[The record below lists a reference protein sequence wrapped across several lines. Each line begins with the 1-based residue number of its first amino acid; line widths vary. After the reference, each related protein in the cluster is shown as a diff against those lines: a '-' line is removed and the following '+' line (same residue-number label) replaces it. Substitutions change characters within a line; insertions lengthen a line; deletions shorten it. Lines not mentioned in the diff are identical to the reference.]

1 MSLLFKKYNDNK
13 AGSTVSGSVLPRNTL
28 FNDTG
33 LIQSVSISDVNI
45 GRAGSS
51 LFRKRQKE
59 DEKRIEKF
67 LNSSAGQAHTVK
79 EVGLARSNT
88 IFDPSLERRFIDNPS
103 RIINPRKVITN
114 AGTAGSGTFSNKFGF
129 IEGAQDLGYV
139 KFSKNKTNSKLK
151 YLYDKEV
158 SPNLKINPDILSSI
172 SSSPSGPLGRVID
185 RAINTV
191 DTISGIFN
199 PFLDGVRDF
208 FDVPLPLSKL
218 YEYPGGPGSN
228 NGIGLTTIYRYD
240 KLDNPQFYTIKP
252 RLSIFDQN
260 ENSNKKQYDTFNY
273 EGNGFWRTS
282 NQNDGDF
289 QLGNNINRLSKFI
302 LDNNIR
308 NNFRSFYLTEFGT
321 STVDELKRFTFTSP
335 DSISTEYKIGS
346 LKPGISDYYTTNPIR
361 LWENRIISRDTKSIS
376 SYSSQK
382 TGSLNAFYDSG
393 SYTLEDKFTN
403 YPDKSVTE
411 NPDLIDFKLEIID
424 LNKDSGA
431 NSYYLYFKAFIDSFT
446 DDFKAN
452 YDTVAYPGNP
462 SGKLYKYQSFDRNI
476 NLTFKVAIFS
486 KDELPNIYRK
496 LNRLAST
503 TLPTIEP
510 TDGSVRST
518 ITKLTVGNWCKRL
531 PGVVSGITFQ
541 NLVENPWDIDSD
553 VPQILTIGLS
563 YLYSST
569 YANITKELDVTIVTS
584 RPEIGTTLF
593 GPP

>member
-1 MSLLFKKYNDNK
+1 MSLFKKYNDNK
-13 AGSTVSGSVLPRNTL
+13 AGFTVSGSVLPRNTL

-33 LIQSVSISDVNI
+33 LNQSVSTSDVNI

-88 IFDPSLERRFIDNPS
+88 IFNPSLEREFIDNPS
-103 RIINPRKVITN
+103 RIVNPRRVITN

-129 IEGAQDLGYV
+129 IDGAQDLGYV
-139 KFSKNKTNSKLK
+139 KFSKDKTNSKLK

-158 SPNLKINPDILSSI
+158 SPNLKINPDIRSNLNS
-172 SSSPSGPLGRVID
+172 RFD
-185 RAINTV
+185 RAINTI

-199 PFLDGVRDF
+199 PFLDDVRGF
-208 FDVPLPLSKL
+208 FGVPLPLSKL

-240 KLDNPQFYTIKP
+240 KLDNQQFYAIKP

-260 ENSNKKQYDTFNY
+260 RNSLDTFNY
-273 EGNGFWRTS
+273 EGNKFWAYDDSSDKYLTTLLSSGDGNIINRNSILRPSKFVHNRNGDYNGFYKFSFKSQFTS
-282 NQNDGDF
+282 SF
-289 QLGNNINRLSKFI
+289 GNNSYIPITSGINSSTLPQIIRFI
-302 LDNNIR
+302 ASGSN
-308 NNFRSFYLTEFGT
+308 
-321 STVDELKRFTFTSP
+321 STN
-335 DSISTEYKIGS
+335 EYKSGS
-346 LKPGISDYYTTNPIR
+346 LKPGISDYYTTKQ
-361 LWENRIISRDTKSIS
+361 SRVT
-376 SYSSQK
+376 SYSLRT

-393 SYTLEDKFTN
+393 SHKLEDKFTN

-424 LNKDSGA
+424 LDDSGGTK
-431 NSYYLYFKAFIDSFT
+431 SYYLYFKAFIDSFT

-452 YDTVAYPGNP
+452 YDTIAYPGNP

-476 NLTFKVAIFS
+476 NLTFKVAVFS
-486 KDELPNIYRK
+486 KGELPNIYRK

-503 TLPTIEP
+503 TLPTI
-510 TDGSVRST
+510 TDEAVRST

-531 PGVVSGITFQ
+531 PGVVSSITFQ
-541 NLVENPWDIDSD
+541 NLVDNPWDIDSD
-553 VPQILTIGLS
+553 VPQILTINLS

-569 YANITKELDVTIVTS
+569 YENTTKTFVS
-584 RPEIGTTLF
+584 SSSGIGTTLF
-593 GPP
+593 GPDATQ